1 LIKQLTGGDVVQ
13 VDQKYKERL
22 QFRNRAK
29 LVFALNELP
38 IVRDY
43 SAAYFKRLI
52 ILNTPNTFRPGMDK
66 YDPNLTEKITTEEVK
81 SALLNKAIE
90 GLKRLNRKGW
100 QFTEC
105 PSSIEKV
112 KEYQVEANLIIAFLD
127 EMCVEKPGKSIVKQE
142 LYELYD
148 YWSRSNNYHPF
159 GKRKF
164 LARVR
169 DNPIIKIKDSRINI
183 NGKRVRVFE
192 NIDIKLEAK
201 KRY

>member
-1 LIKQLTGGDVVQ
+1 
-13 VDQKYKERL
+13 
-22 QFRNRAK
+22 
-29 LVFALNELP
+29 
-38 IVRDY
+38 
-43 SAAYFKRLI
+43 
-52 ILNTPNTFRPGMDK
+52 
-66 YDPNLTEKITTEEVK
+66 
-81 SALLNKAIE
+81 LNKAIE